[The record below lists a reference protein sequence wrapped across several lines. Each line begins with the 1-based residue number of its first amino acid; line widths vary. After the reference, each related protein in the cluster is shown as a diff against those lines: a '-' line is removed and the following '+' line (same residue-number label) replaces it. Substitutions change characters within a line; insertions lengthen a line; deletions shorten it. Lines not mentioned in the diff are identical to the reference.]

1 MDERVRAVAFVFK
14 LSIKTRMRA
23 VNRAAAVRFLRSKRT
38 TPDASYLDESADGL
52 DRPAL
57 RLAHPLPRL
66 LAGHF
71 HRFVLAAAGRSTE
84 RFGLDVDMANS
95 RKLCAYRFFQAVD
108 RLSYFVC
115 GDGRPKLN
123 IEGQQ
128 DGFRPEVHGQRITG
142 ALHGWIFLNYFAD
155 APER

>member
-38 TPDASYLDESADGL
+38 TPDVSYLDESADGL
-52 DRPAL
+52 IG
-57 RLAHPLPRL
+57 RLLGLLTPYRGF

-71 HRFVLAAAGRSTE
+71 HRFVLAAAGRSTQ
-84 RFGLDVDMANS
+84 RFGLNVNMPNS
-95 RKLCAYRFFQAVD
+95 RKLCAYRFFQTVD
-108 RLSYFVC
+108 RLSYFVR

-123 IEGQQ
+123 IEGEQ
-128 DGFRPEVHGQRITG
+128 DGFRPEIHG
-142 ALHGWIFLNYFAD
+142 
-155 APER
+155 